1 MPRIRAFTG
10 YLVDA
15 ARAAQVVSPAY
26 DAVSPAMR
34 RAFAE
39 SHPQNYLNTM
49 RLRDDFPPEQT
60 PSNEQL
66 LAMNKAKLD
75 ELLADGSFARFDRP
89 AMFVY
94 RLSNAAHRQTGL
106 VCEVPIDE
114 YQQGHLRKHENTRA
128 DKEDLLARYQQV
140 VGVSSSPV
148 CLAHPHH
155 DAIDALLEAQSET
168 KPLLD
173 FAGEDGVTQ
182 QVWRVDSQTQRRLTE
197 LFAQIDVT
205 YLTDGH
211 HRAAAGL
218 RHAETMRAKHNA
230 SGKASNNANEVNS
243 ADSANNASASTSANK
258 NITTTDSDDAPYNQL
273 LVALFSTEQLSLLPF
288 HRAVRDLNGMS
299 ATQFIEQLHRDF
311 VVAKSQ
317 RACMPTQ
324 HGEFGVLLDGDWLHI
339 RLKESLHQQD
349 PVESLDVSVLQRHI
363 LAPLLGIDDPRND
376 SRLDY
381 VSGVSGERGLMQKQ
395 QDGWAVCFAC
405 CATSIEQLMTVAD
418 AAQLMPPK
426 STYFDPKARSG
437 IFIRPR

>member
-49 RLRDDFPPEQT
+49 RLREDFPPEQT

-75 ELLADGSFARFDRP
+75 ELLADGSFARFDSP

-155 DAIDALLEAQSET
+155 DAIDALLEAQSDHKT
-168 KPLLD
+168 AVGFCRRRRRHPTSVARRFANATPLDRIVCANRCHLFNRRSSSRRGR
-173 FAGEDGVTQ
+173 FA
-182 QVWRVDSQTQRRLTE
+182 
-197 LFAQIDVT
+197 
-205 YLTDGH
+205 
-211 HRAAAGL
+211 
-218 RHAETMRAKHNA
+218 
-230 SGKASNNANEVNS
+230 
-243 ADSANNASASTSANK
+243 
-258 NITTTDSDDAPYNQL
+258 
-273 LVALFSTEQLSLLPF
+273 
-288 HRAVRDLNGMS
+288 
-299 ATQFIEQLHRDF
+299 
-311 VVAKSQ
+311 
-317 RACMPTQ
+317 
-324 HGEFGVLLDGDWLHI
+324 
-339 RLKESLHQQD
+339 
-349 PVESLDVSVLQRHI
+349 
-363 LAPLLGIDDPRND
+363 PR
-376 SRLDY
+376 
-381 VSGVSGERGLMQKQ
+381 
-395 QDGWAVCFAC
+395 
-405 CATSIEQLMTVAD
+405 
-418 AAQLMPPK
+418 
-426 STYFDPKARSG
+426 
-437 IFIRPR
+437 